1 MKFTIPKLKKL
12 IEQSLTMGDVG
23 HPEMDSYYK
32 WYAQLT
38 AHQNPYYK
46 LFYLIAK
53 EFEPNFVVELGAYR
67 AGGAGH
73 FAVGNPKSLVATIDM
88 HKDMPQQAD
97 DKAACLRHSRM
108 IPNLFYINKCTV
120 DNLPFNNYGY
130 ECAIDDIKAYNKPI
144 DILFID
150 AWHDEKYTKREW
162 ELYSPL
168 LADEA
173 LVICD
178 DLTNN
183 AGQFAGME
191 EWWEAFPYDKF
202 LDDRVHP
209 GIPMGFMK
217 YVVKDRQTGTQ
228 SAKPKA
234 KRTARKPKRK
244 V

>member
-1 MKFTIPKLKKL
+1 MKFTLNKVKDL
-12 IEQSLTMGDVG
+12 IEQSLTMRDIG
-23 HPEMDSYYK
+23 HPLMDSYYN

-38 AHQNPYYK
+38 AHQNPYYR

-53 EFEPNFVVELGAYR
+53 EFKPGFVVELGAYR
-67 AGGAGH
+67 AGASGH
-73 FAVGNPKSLVATIDM
+73 FAVGNPSSMVVTVDM

-97 DKAACLRHSRM
+97 DKAHCLKAARM

-120 DNLPFNNYGY
+120 DNMPEYGY
-130 ECAIDDIKAYNKPI
+130 ECAIDDIKAYKKPI
-144 DILFID
+144 DVLFID
-150 AWHDEKYTKREW
+150 AWHDEKYTRREW

-178 DLTNN
+178 DVLNN
-183 AGQFAGME
+183 TGLFAGME
-191 EWWEAFPYDKF
+191 QWWDSFEYDKF
-202 LDDRVHP
+202 LDDRPHP

-217 YVVKDRQTGTQ
+217 YVAKDRSISTQ
-228 SAKPKA
+228 STKPKA
-234 KRTARKPKRK
+234 KRATRKPKKK